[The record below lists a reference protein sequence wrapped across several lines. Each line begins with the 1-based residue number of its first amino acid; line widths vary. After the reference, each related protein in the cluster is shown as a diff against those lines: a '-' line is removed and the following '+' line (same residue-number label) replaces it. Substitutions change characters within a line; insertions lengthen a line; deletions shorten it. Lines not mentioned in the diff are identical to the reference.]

1 MAVGKQG
8 RVEPYEA
15 GLARGRP
22 QSIKTPLSGR
32 VVVVLDTRRD
42 QRGLALIHPQTRCIR
57 AADVHEIIVTDEQ
70 SRGPGDQVEH
80 VAGVGFFAF
89 DESGVIMVGDEI
101 RTDRTGLIG
110 AVVGF
115 DESHAPNHF
124 NIVVQAARSQ
134 TGRELGLR
142 LGDRFVVVGREAWP
156 S

>member
-1 MAVGKQG
+1 
-8 RVEPYEA
+8 
-15 GLARGRP
+15 
-22 QSIKTPLSGR
+22 
-32 VVVVLDTRRD
+32 
-42 QRGLALIHPQTRCIR
+42 
-57 AADVHEIIVTDEQ
+57 
-70 SRGPGDQVEH
+70 
-80 VAGVGFFAF
+80 
-89 DESGVIMVGDEI
+89 MVGDEI

-110 AVVGF
+110 TVVGF